1 MLAFHRL
8 PSLLGVLAPT
18 LTMTTEQQI
27 AFLCSFY
34 PPLSARDN
42 ERIASIVIPQ
52 LANLPNAIE
61 LVRAHL
67 AARLVRS

>member
-1 MLAFHRL
+1 
-8 PSLLGVLAPT
+8 
-18 LTMTTEQQI
+18 MTTEQQI